1 MFKVNDLSV
10 TYNNKVRALKN
21 ANAELPLGK
30 IYGIIGPNGAGKS
43 TFIKGVLNLVKHTG
57 SVTVEGTP
65 IKKMQRNISYVA
77 QRSDL
82 DLTFPISVLQCVVLG
97 TVPTLGLFKRPGK
110 KEYKVAE
117 QALRKVGMLDF
128 KNNQIGEL
136 SGGQFQRVLIARA
149 LAQKSNL
156 VFLDEPFVGIDVHSE
171 EIIIKV
177 IRDLCKEGVTIFVI
191 HHDLSK
197 VHDYFDGLILINK
210 TILAYG
216 EVDEVFTEENLTS
229 AYGSNIIVKVGEKS

>member
-10 TYNNKVRALKN
+10 TYNNKVRALNN

-65 IKKMQRNISYVA
+65 IKKMQRDISYVA

-97 TVPTLGLFKRPGK
+97 TVPTLSLFKRPGK

-117 QALRKVGMLDF
+117 QALEKVGMLDF

-149 LAQKSNL
+149 LAQKSTL

-177 IRDLCKEGVTIFVI
+177 IRDLRREGVTIFVI

-216 EVDEVFTEENLTS
+216 EVDEVFTEANLTS
-229 AYGSNIIVKVGEKS
+229 AYGSNIIVKVGGKS

>member
-1 MFKVNDLSV
+1 MFKVNNLGV
-10 TYNNKVRALKN
+10 TYNNKVRALEN
-21 ANAELPLGK
+21 ANVELPLGK

-43 TFIKGVLNLVKHTG
+43 SFIKGVLNLVKHTG
-57 SVTVEGTP
+57 EVTVDGTL
-65 IKKMQRNISYVA
+65 IKKKQRDISYVA

-82 DLTFPISVLQCVVLG
+82 DMTFPISVLQCVVLG
-97 TVPTLGLFKRPGK
+97 TIPGLGLFKRPGK
-110 KEYKVAE
+110 KEFEIAKE
-117 QALRKVGMLDF
+117 ALEKVGMLDY
-128 KNNQIGEL
+128 KDNQIGEL

-149 LAQKSNL
+149 LAQKSKL

-177 IRDLCKEGVTIFVI
+177 IRDLRKEGVTIFII

-197 VHDYFDGLILINK
+197 ARDYFDGLILINK

-216 EVDEVFTEENLTS
+216 NVDDVFTEENLKL
-229 AYGSNIIVKVGEKS
+229 AYGSNIFVKVGENS